1 MAHRTVH
8 GVMEKIANGGAVL
21 AAAGVVLSTVLV
33 LAEVVAR
40 SAFHTSTLIS
50 VEFSSYLL
58 IVVTFL
64 GLAYTQK
71 SGQMIHVDVL
81 FGALSPRKR
90 AWADALRHTV
100 MLAYAGIALRY
111 VGEFTWRSY
120 SLDQVSS
127 TLLRTP
133 QYIPQLF
140 MVIGL
145 ALLTAEL
152 VRGTF
157 VAWRRA
163 FRPEEQK
170 GQ

>member
-1 MAHRTVH
+1 MARSTT
-8 GVMEKIANGGAVL
+8 GAIGNLANGGAAL
-21 AAAGVVLSTVLV
+21 AAAAIVLSTILV

-40 SAFHTSTLIS
+40 SVFHTSTLIS

-81 FGALSPRKR
+81 FGALSPHKR

-100 MLAYAGIALRY
+100 MLVYAAITLCY

-120 SLDQVSS
+120 ALDQVSS

-140 MVIGL
+140 MVVGL
-145 ALLTAEL
+145 ALLTVVL
-152 VRGTF
+152 IKGSF
-157 VAWRRA
+157 IAWRRA
-163 FRPEEQK
+163 LRFDEHT